1 LPHCSSVAALQ
12 ETFVAPLEARVV
24 QLSGELAA
32 ARAGA
37 AVQSGDAEAAARA
50 AAAALAAEKR

>member
-1 LPHCSSVAALQ
+1 M
-12 ETFVAPLEARVV
+12 APLEARVV